1 MSVLLTSADS
11 GPGSMF
17 PLLLSSISAHSSQV
31 GFRWRCR
38 EGGEPHISPIDRATE
53 ISVYFTLVGYKQI
66 HAWECLTITNYGNYS
81 LLLTAFMFLS
91 LCCMFYW
98 SSLNLTALSRSYY
111 HGWLVNGEGGLDRW
125 SIWKVGVKE
134 GSTHTVCVF
143 GPQALPPTSC
153 LFMPCLALPCPF
165 LPCLASSYHP
175 YLCSSGI
182 SLFWNHWKEEN
193 LNLRGRIVSLGN
205 YMCMRVYMCVCKCVC
220 V

>member
-1 MSVLLTSADS
+1 MFSLLQ
-11 GPGSMF
+11 
-17 PLLLSSISAHSSQV
+17 SSISAHSSQV

-134 GSTHTVCVF
+134 GFTHTVCCLWVP
-143 GPQALPPTSC
+143 GTSSNQLPLYALPYPSLSC
-153 LFMPCLALPCPF
+153 PALPYPI
-165 LPCLASSYHP
+165 LPSISVFFRYFSILKSLERRKSESQRQDSTFGELHVYEDIYVCMQVCLCLSIWV
-175 YLCSSGI
+175 LC
-182 SLFWNHWKEEN
+182 E
-193 LNLRGRIVSLGN
+193 
-205 YMCMRVYMCVCKCVC
+205 Y
-220 V
+220 